1 MSILNQTKMTLKERL
16 SLHVGFSVVLQAKE
30 FTSESGLL
38 QRVGT
43 QFMKI
48 NNQYFVPSTMFQ
60 ISLLGF
66 APNVSGELVH
76 IRSST
81 RGSFTARLVRTGS
94 DFIELFVAGSSSAKV
109 DWLLIPLN
117 KIISLEKV

>member
-1 MSILNQTKMTLKERL
+1 MTLKERL